1 MSTTKL
7 NTIPEILE
15 DIRAG
20 RMVVMMDDEERENEG
35 DLVMAAS
42 KVRPEDI
49 NFMARFGRGLICLPL
64 TRERCR
70 QLQLPLMVN
79 ENQSRFATNFTVS
92 IEAVEGIT
100 TGISAYD
107 RAHTIRTAVKPDAN
121 FQDLSQPGHVF
132 PLMAQPG
139 GVLTRSGH
147 TEASVDLAML
157 AGLEPAA
164 VLVEILNEDGSMA
177 RRPELEDFAREHGL
191 KIGTIADL
199 IHYRMETE
207 KSVEHVSTH
216 DVVTDF
222 GPFTLHTYR
231 DLIED
236 RLHLALM
243 RGVVSPEESFLVRV
257 HVQNP
262 LSDVLSIQRDDFGMP
277 LRTALAQVDAAN
289 GGLVLVLGGYK
300 EDDEILRQIQ
310 QKPEPAM
317 KSNGDNQHS
326 RELRTYG
333 IGAQIIADLGIR
345 KMRVL
350 SAPWKLTGL
359 AGFGLEVEEYID
371 TLGEKT
377 EWIMKEISAPEL
389 GRDMSIAVVAAR
401 FNRFIVDQLVAG
413 VQDALDRQGIEESRQ
428 ALVWVPGA
436 FELPLMADQLASSGK
451 YDAVIA
457 LGAVVRGGTPH
468 FDFVAGECASGLSEV
483 SLDHGIPVTFGV
495 LTTDTVEQALER
507 AGTDEGNKGF
517 DVAMTAIEMVETMRA
532 VKTHLAGLS
541 G

>member
-1 MSTTKL
+1 MPDQQRL
-7 NTIPEILE
+7 NTIPELLE

-79 ENQSRFATNFTVS
+79 ENQARFATNFTVS
-92 IEAVEGIT
+92 IEAAEGIT

-107 RAHTIRTAVKPDAN
+107 RAHTIRTAVRPDAAAE
-121 FQDLSQPGHVF
+121 DLSQPGHVF
-132 PLMAQPG
+132 PLMCQPG
-139 GVLTRSGH
+139 GVLARAGH

-177 RRPELEDFAREHGL
+177 RRRELQRFAVEHDL

-199 IHYRMETE
+199 IHYRMENE
-207 KSVEHVSTH
+207 KSIEHLSTH
-216 DVVTDF
+216 EVVTDF
-222 GPFTLHTYR
+222 GAFILHAYR

-236 RLHLALM
+236 RLHIALV
-243 RGVVSPEESFLVRV
+243 RGTVNPEEPFLVRV

-262 LSDVLSIQRDDFGMP
+262 LSDVLSIHRADFGMP
-277 LRTALAQVDAAN
+277 LRKAMAEVDSA
-289 GGLVLVLGGYK
+289 GGGMVLVLGSHK
-300 EDDEILRQIQ
+300 DDDELLRQIQ
-310 QKPEPAM
+310 QKAAPAIER
-317 KSNGDNQHS
+317 SGDNRRS

-350 SAPWKLTGL
+350 SAPWRLTGL
-359 AGFGLEVEEYID
+359 AGFGLEVVEYLDKQADD
-371 TLGEKT
+371 T
-377 EWIMKEISAPEL
+377 
-389 GRDMSIAVVAAR
+389 
-401 FNRFIVDQLVAG
+401 
-413 VQDALDRQGIEESRQ
+413 
-428 ALVWVPGA
+428 
-436 FELPLMADQLASSGK
+436 
-451 YDAVIA
+451 
-457 LGAVVRGGTPH
+457 
-468 FDFVAGECASGLSEV
+468 
-483 SLDHGIPVTFGV
+483 
-495 LTTDTVEQALER
+495 ER
-507 AGTDEGNKGF
+507 T
-517 DVAMTAIEMVETMRA
+517 
-532 VKTHLAGLS
+532 
-541 G
+541 

>member
-1 MSTTKL
+1 MSTKAKL

-70 QLQLPLMVN
+70 QLKLPLMVN

-107 RAHTIRTAVKPDAN
+107 RAHTVRTAVKPDAN
-121 FQDLSQPGHVF
+121 FEDLSQPGHVF
-132 PLMAQPG
+132 PLMSQPG

-177 RRPELEDFAREHGL
+177 RRPELEEFAREHGL

-207 KSVEHVSTH
+207 KSVKHVSTH

-236 RLHLALM
+236 RLHLALI
-243 RGVVSPEESFLVRV
+243 RGVASPDDPFLVRV

-262 LSDVLSIQRDDFGMP
+262 LSDVLSIQRADFGMP
-277 LRTALAQVDAAN
+277 LRTALAQIDAADS
-289 GGLVLVLGGYK
+289 GLVLVLGGDRD
-300 EDDEILRQIQ
+300 DDEILRQIQ
-310 QKPEPAM
+310 EKPEPAM
-317 KSNGDNQHS
+317 KSNGDNRRS

-371 TLGEKT
+371 TTGEKT
-377 EWIMKEISAPEL
+377 EWL
-389 GRDMSIAVVAAR
+389 
-401 FNRFIVDQLVAG
+401 
-413 VQDALDRQGIEESRQ
+413 
-428 ALVWVPGA
+428 
-436 FELPLMADQLASSGK
+436 
-451 YDAVIA
+451 
-457 LGAVVRGGTPH
+457 
-468 FDFVAGECASGLSEV
+468 
-483 SLDHGIPVTFGV
+483 
-495 LTTDTVEQALER
+495 
-507 AGTDEGNKGF
+507 
-517 DVAMTAIEMVETMRA
+517 
-532 VKTHLAGLS
+532 
-541 G
+541 